1 MIKTIKDAVERY
13 GEDIYD
19 IVNNSPSRSN
29 AYFRG
34 LELGG
39 PVLAI
44 LCAVWWD
51 NNNGNNDGIPPTSR
65 MLLQ

>member
-39 PVLAI
+39 SVLAI
-44 LCAVWWD
+44 LCAVWRD
-51 NNNGNNDGIPPTSR
+51 NNNGNNDGIPPTSG